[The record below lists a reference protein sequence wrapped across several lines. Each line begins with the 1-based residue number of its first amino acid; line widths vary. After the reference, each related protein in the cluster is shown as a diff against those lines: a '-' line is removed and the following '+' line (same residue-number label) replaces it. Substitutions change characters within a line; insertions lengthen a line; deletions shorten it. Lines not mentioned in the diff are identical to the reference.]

1 MAMVNAYIVHKT
13 HMQKQGK
20 AVMAREEFLAVLQA
34 QMVAITDDDMDAS
47 DGVSRVYIVFM
58 YTNLCFC

>member
-1 MAMVNAYIVHKT
+1 MVNAYIVHKT

-47 DGVSRVYIVFM
+47 DGVSQVLYCFYVY
-58 YTNLCFC
+58 